1 MKLLGNN
8 NHGNGNSGTLA
19 AQIEETEHQL
29 VQRQHYVQIHA
40 DTFIRDLRREMASP
54 TTLLLA
60 SEFGFILGEL
70 TKRPSPHAGPAAKK
84 EADGGSTSHE
94 EISPL
99 KEALDIGSLV
109 TTLYQALPLA
119 LIMDTFHPQDAPQ
132 AGSSAAAVKNT
143 KAKVDLTKK

>member
-1 MKLLGNN
+1 MKLLGKN

-29 VQRQHYVQIHA
+29 VQRRHYVQIHA

-70 TKRPSPHAGPAAKK
+70 TKHPSLHAGPAAKK
-84 EADGGSTSHE
+84 EADVSTSHE

-132 AGSSAAAVKNT
+132 SGSSAAAVKNT

>member
-1 MKLLGNN
+1 MKLLGKN

-29 VQRQHYVQIHA
+29 VQRRHYVQIHA

-70 TKRPSPHAGPAAKK
+70 TKRPSLHAGPAAKK
-84 EADGGSTSHE
+84 EADGSTSHE